1 MTTSKPLIDHSMDSM
16 PLISVIVAVYNG
28 APTLQQCLDSV
39 SGQSYARTQLIVVD
53 GASKDGSAKI
63 IESNQHKI
71 DYWVSEPDRGIYDA
85 WNKGLAQARGE
96 WICFIGSDDYLWDS
110 SVLQTMAN
118 QLVRVPLGIRVVY
131 GQIMLL
137 DSLGRELHTIGKPW
151 NQIQARFKELMCL
164 PHPAVM
170 HRKDLFAR
178 HGNFDA
184 DFRIA
189 GDYDL
194 LLRELKQ
201 SDALFLPDIVV
212 TAMRQGGISSNPG
225 NNLKALREV
234 RSAQLKNGL
243 QKPGWAWRLAM
254 ARSYVSFAMAQ
265 VLGVKLTR
273 AVLNA
278 VKAVLAW
285 FK

>member
-1 MTTSKPLIDHSMDSM
+1 MTASKPLIDPSMDSM

-39 SGQSYARTQLIVVD
+39 NSQSYARTQLIVVD

-85 WNKGLAQARGE
+85 WNKGLAQARGD

-110 SVLQTMAN
+110 SALRTMAN

-137 DSLGRELHTIGKPW
+137 DSQGRELHAIGKPW

-170 HRKDLFAR
+170 HRKDLFAQ

-184 DFRIA
+184 GFRIA

-201 SDALFLPDIVV
+201 NDALFLPDIVV

-243 QKPGWAWRLAM
+243 HTPGWAWRLAM

>member
-1 MTTSKPLIDHSMDSM
+1 MTASN
-16 PLISVIVAVYNG
+16 PLISVIVAVYNR

-39 SGQSYARTQLIVVD
+39 IRQSYAHTQLIVVD

-63 IESNQHKI
+63 IESNRHKI

-85 WNKGLAQARGE
+85 WNKGLAQARGD
-96 WICFIGSDDYLWDS
+96 WICFIGSDDYLWDAG
-110 SVLQTMAN
+110 VLQKMAG
-118 QLVRVPLGIRVVY
+118 QLALVPSEIRVVY

-137 DSLGRELHTIGKPW
+137 DDQGRELEAIGKPW
-151 NQIQARFKELMCL
+151 QQVRARFKELMCL

-170 HRKDLFAR
+170 HRKDLFTQ

-184 DFRIA
+184 NFRIA

-194 LLRELKQ
+194 LLRELNQ
-201 SDALFLPDIVV
+201 NDALFLPDLIV
-212 TAMRQGGISSNPG
+212 TGMRQGGISSNPG

-243 QKPGWAWRLAM
+243 HKPGWAWRVAM
-254 ARSYVSFAMAQ
+254 ARSFVSFGMAK

-273 AVLNA
+273 ALLNA
-278 VKAVLAW
+278 VKAVLGW